1 MSAFNAEVGAILLI
15 VVHAENPIKYSAL
28 RVHETYL
35 QNNLKFKVTFFFFF
49 FSLLCIYLCKYKP
62 LETRMVE
69 YFSESNLIFIL
80 YSISQL

>member
-49 FSLLCIYLCKYKP
+49 LSSVYIYVNTSHWR
-62 LETRMVE
+62 LEW
-69 YFSESNLIFIL
+69 
-80 YSISQL
+80 